1 MHFNTLHLPHQITQ
15 TKLIIKTMNN
25 LTISTAKGTEPETIV
40 RVQVYEHI
48 AVDVTIKGDT
58 YTFKTPKAFGGRF
71 YYQFCN
77 DVEDSLQEQYPE
89 LYYEIGRKN

>member
-1 MHFNTLHLPHQITQ
+1 MT
-15 TKLIIKTMNN
+15 
-25 LTISTAKGTEPETIV
+25 TEPETIV